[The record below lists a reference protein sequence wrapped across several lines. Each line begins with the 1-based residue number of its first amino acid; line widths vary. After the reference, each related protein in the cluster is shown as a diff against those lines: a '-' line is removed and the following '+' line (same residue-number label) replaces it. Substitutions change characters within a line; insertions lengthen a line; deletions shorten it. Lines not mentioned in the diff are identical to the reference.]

1 MSMWRNRYTRTFE
14 GRVEKSL
21 RVQVPPSTIKKGI
34 TLVIP
39 FLICLIG
46 EGFNQFLRVQRE
58 RAEAGVLLFGV
69 MKSRKQ
75 NTELPLNASD
85 QNKSPHRHHKKRDK
99 NLSFLFGTK
108 ILSSDKYPKL
118 HTSF

>member
-1 MSMWRNRYTRTFE
+1 MQVDCIGGCRTP
-14 GRVEKSL
+14 
-21 RVQVPPSTIKKGI
+21 Q
-34 TLVIP
+34 
-39 FLICLIG
+39 G
-46 EGFNQFLRVQRE
+46 EALSGSSGS
-58 RAEAGVLLFGV
+58 GVLLFGV

-99 NLSFLFGTK
+99 NFSFLFGTK